1 MATPLIQSKTG
12 QILVF
17 SGPVSN
23 VLTGAAVTAPVAD
36 DWENDQAYLK
46 SELVKITA
54 NSTDYTLRC
63 IEAYTSSSS
72 ATLTG
77 SVAAGVLTLSGTD
90 ASRWEPVA
98 GPGAM
103 FRGTAFTWSESRTT
117 TEEDFLED
125 EGTETSVSGIPLTG
139 SYTFAV
145 RSRQRMAPHRLER
158 FQRVQLPHLR
168 GWSRGRRK
176 VQIRPMPDRSFR
188 RKDQQQGERHL
199 GLHFPRKRNEKESD
213 GQRHHRNRVAWAIP
227 F

>member
-1 MATPLIQSKTG
+1 MAAPLIQSKTG

-139 SYTFAV
+139 SYTFAFDRANKWHHIV
-145 RSRQRMAPHRLER
+145 SNASNEFNFRIFADGAVVGGRYRSGRCQIDPSDER
-158 FQRVQLPHLR
+158 TSNRANVTLAFTSQGSVT
-168 GWSRGRRK
+168 RR
-176 VQIRPMPDRSFR
+176 
-188 RKDQQQGERHL
+188 E
-199 GLHFPRKRNEKESD
+199 
-213 GQRHHRNRVAWAIP
+213 VAANDIIGIA
-227 F
+227 